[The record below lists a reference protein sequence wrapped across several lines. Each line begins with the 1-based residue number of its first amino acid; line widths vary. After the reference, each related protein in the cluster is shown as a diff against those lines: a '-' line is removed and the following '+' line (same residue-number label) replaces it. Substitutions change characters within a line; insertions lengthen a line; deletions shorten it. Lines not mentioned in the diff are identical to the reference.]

1 MDKLTF
7 EHTADEPCGFYG
19 WISPEGKQ
27 YPRTNSEN
35 NHVELSLR
43 IMRTVYH
50 EDVLSPITAF
60 EKLFKRGWIRVQY
73 DSIEVYSLSGNAY
86 SSIVEYLSGFNTHN
100 WVIIEPH
107 MSGVMQGWVR
117 DILRELESYGSMQ
130 GEIKFSSILESVP
143 QPEEGSGDLLVGRQV
158 ITDKN
163 AGWWAQKL
171 SEQHIYPGHADS
183 FINAI
188 GTIVGVYDLGIYTIE
203 YKNNEVFGKIKV
215 YLDRDDF
222 ELLPKPETTAS
233 ILESLPP
240 DDGVEIS
247 DGMWVHNDFPNS
259 PLVITYVGLL
269 KDAPKEI
276 ESSYMRDPSARYFNS
291 LDVVAYWYKNN
302 PSMRWL
308 LSKKWFLKNCMLNS
322 NYRTSSILES
332 VPEESEPQVGEMWE
346 SKTTTALCTILYSG
360 HRNNCP
366 PQLAETLANGSF
378 FGTDSENDEIVGYE
392 FINSKNRWVVSKLY
406 FLDAFEFVSVTPSQ
420 HTSTAAYPTHQGEY
434 TFDQFKTMARSGQIW
449 QTSNSI
455 LRIDK
460 ILTMWGMRRISKFF
474 KFKGQWTGLQPG
486 AIKALT
492 PNPKTGKFKSSTST
506 WTLSRRFSPFLLLK
520 EDVFEYTPE
529 ERPSIE
535 ETNVPD
541 ASNEE
546 QTVNNEGILDNTTLE
561 PETELQLE
569 MPIETPTVFGS
580 ILETPELQLPLHKG
594 DVFTLT
600 DVSDWEFKVIY
611 LGLGKDKPTELSEE
625 NEDMARDRRNASL
638 YDSISDY
645 DDEMV
650 IIYNQD
656 GHSPNIWWVPL
667 EEFLD
672 SMPWQLVKTSSILD
686 TPELQQRIQVDTLA
700 MLYRYLAPNQVWL
713 NEETDWEF
721 VTGDNPI
728 MSQDFIYG
736 YSIIENAD
744 WVASGDIPNPV
755 LRCQV
760 TEKED
765 FPLTLIT
772 SNYKESSILE
782 SIPSDSVSI
791 GTEYIVRGSLYDK
804 DIIISRGIVL
814 AVGTLQELQ
823 HNLKNNQLYRYL
835 PTPEDIEKYKIRP
848 NTQIVITDEQK
859 FAPSYNGDDVES
871 PGIRWG
877 RLSGIVMCLLKE
889 KEYQYGLSHPG
900 LNASKN
906 VNQLKFSSIL
916 ESVPQSEPPIP
927 VGTIVKSTMD
937 DEMWVDRMLEEVG
950 ELNDS
955 VAENLAYATG
965 VILSYNEH
973 PRHDLKEGK
982 EFLYGVKF
990 NYGEWADTSNVDAHN
1005 GVWYLYDDEFTVIAN
1020 HTASILESV
1029 PQEDT
1034 FGVTIGDTYVIGGA
1048 YYHVRDIVP
1057 YEIAKIRGIVS
1068 NQCDRGTLLFDYEM
1082 CAMLSM
1088 GVNDTA
1094 HIYMPCR
1101 ILAGRFKNNKQTIAS
1116 ILEDPQIALSIR
1128 DQAKQA
1134 YNSLFEVLKKYASK
1148 HMEHAVEF
1156 NIKIYRVDIPDG
1168 VRERLSP
1175 DAIEEITNDYAVM
1188 VFNAFAEGLKEDYP
1202 WIEGVSVEGRSG
1214 GWMEL
1219 ELEEDSFLHEFISHA
1234 NSFEMF
1240 MEYIFDNESSYLD
1253 LTVGPNGETDQNLDI
1268 LREKLEQIV
1277 ITECHKCIHDIQEIA
1292 QKVHK
1297 GLQSYK
1303 NDLESEEFWG
1313 QHDAT
1318 LNPAQIQQYSTVEF
1332 PLPEYELE

>member
-143 QPEEGSGDLLVGRQV
+143 
-158 ITDKN
+158 
-163 AGWWAQKL
+163 
-171 SEQHIYPGHADS
+171 
-183 FINAI
+183 
-188 GTIVGVYDLGIYTIE
+188 
-203 YKNNEVFGKIKV
+203 
-215 YLDRDDF
+215 
-222 ELLPKPETTAS
+222 
-233 ILESLPP
+233 
-240 DDGVEIS
+240 
-247 DGMWVHNDFPNS
+247 
-259 PLVITYVGLL
+259 
-269 KDAPKEI
+269 
-276 ESSYMRDPSARYFNS
+276 
-291 LDVVAYWYKNN
+291 
-302 PSMRWL
+302 
-308 LSKKWFLKNCMLNS
+308 
-322 NYRTSSILES
+322 
-332 VPEESEPQVGEMWE
+332 EESEPQVGEMWA

-600 DVSDWEFKVIY
+600 DASGWEFKVIY

-625 NEDMARDRRNASL
+625 NEDMARDRRNAGL
-638 YDSISDY
+638 WDSISDY
-645 DDEMV
+645 DDKMI
-650 IIYNQD
+650 IIYNQV
-656 GHSPNIWWVPL
+656 GYSLNLWWVPL

-859 FAPSYNGDDVES
+859 FEPSYNGDDVES